1 MLTEFDNAHGTSQH
15 LTVMRAVLQRVSSAR
30 VVIQEKEYSR
40 IGSGLLVLVGVE
52 KEDRDEDAGMLARR
66 IVELRIF
73 EDDAGKMNR
82 SISEAGGQ
90 ILAVSQFTLLGDCRK
105 GRRPSFDP
113 AAPPDAARALY
124 EKFVDEIKALGIPVA
139 TGVFQAM
146 MNVELTNQ
154 GPVTFILD
162 SRKRF

>member
-1 MLTEFDNAHGTSQH
+1 
-15 LTVMRAVLQRVSSAR
+15 MRAVIQRVSSAR
-30 VVIQEKEYSR
+30 VVIDGREHSR
-40 IGSGLLVLVGVE
+40 IGAGMLVLLGVE
-52 KEDRDEDAGMLARR
+52 KEDTVDDVQALARR

-82 SISEAGGQ
+82 AITETAGS

-105 GRRPSFDP
+105 GRRPSFDHA
-113 AAPPDAARALY
+113 AAPVMAKDLY
-124 EKFVDEIKALGIPVA
+124 EKFVQEIQLLGIPVS

-146 MNVELTNQ
+146 MDVELTNQ

>member
-1 MLTEFDNAHGTSQH
+1 
-15 LTVMRAVLQRVSSAR
+15 MRAVIQRVTSAR
-30 VVIQEKEYSR
+30 VIIDGQEYSR
-40 IGSGLLVLVGVE
+40 IGVGLLVLLGVE
-52 KEDRDEDAGMLARR
+52 KEDTAADGEMLARR

-82 SISEAGGQ
+82 SIVEAGGQ
-90 ILAVSQFTLLGDCRK
+90 ILAVSQFTLLGDCRR

-113 AAPPDAARALY
+113 AAPPDVARELY
-124 EKFVDEIKALGIPVA
+124 QKFVEQISGLGIPVK

-146 MNVELTNQ
+146 MDIELTNQ

>member
-1 MLTEFDNAHGTSQH
+1 
-15 LTVMRAVLQRVSSAR
+15 MRAVIQRVSSAK
-30 VVIQEKEYSR
+30 VVIDGREHSR
-40 IGSGLLVLVGVE
+40 IGAGILVLLGVE
-52 KEDRDEDAGMLARR
+52 KEDTPEDAAALARR

-73 EDDAGKMNR
+73 EDEAGKMNR
-82 SISEAGGQ
+82 SIGEVKGQ
-90 ILAVSQFTLLGDCRK
+90 ILAVSQFTLLGDCRR

-113 AAPPDAARALY
+113 AAPPDLAKPLY
-124 EKFVDEIKALGIPVA
+124 EKFVQQIDASGIPVA

-146 MNVELTNQ
+146 MDIELTNQ

>member
-1 MLTEFDNAHGTSQH
+1 
-15 LTVMRAVLQRVSSAR
+15 MRAVIQRVSKAR
-30 VVIQEKEYSR
+30 VS
-40 IGSGLLVLVGVE
+40 IGGSEHSGIGAGILVLLGVE
-52 KEDRDEDAGMLARR
+52 KDDTVEDAQLLARR
-66 IVELRIF
+66 ITELRIF

-82 SISEAGGQ
+82 SIVEAGGR

-105 GRRPSFDP
+105 GRRPSFDA
-113 AAPPDAARALY
+113 AAPPEIARTLY
-124 EKFVDEIKALGIPVA
+124 QRFVDEIDGLGIAVS

-146 MNVELTNQ
+146 MDVELVNQ

>member
-1 MLTEFDNAHGTSQH
+1 
-15 LTVMRAVLQRVSSAR
+15 VRAVIQRVSGAR
-30 VVIQEKEYSR
+30 VLIEGQEYSR
-40 IGSGLLVLVGVE
+40 IGAGILVLIGVE
-52 KEDRDEDAGMLARR
+52 KEDNTEDAQLLARR

-73 EDDAGKMNR
+73 EDEAGKMNR
-82 SISEAGGQ
+82 SIVDAAGQ

-113 AAPPDAARALY
+113 AAPPAIARTLY
-124 EKFVDEIKALGIPVA
+124 EQFVKEVDRLGVPVA

-146 MNVELTNQ
+146 MDVELTNQ

>member
-1 MLTEFDNAHGTSQH
+1 
-15 LTVMRAVLQRVSSAR
+15 MRAVIQRVSAAR
-30 VVIQEKEYSR
+30 VVIGGEEHSR
-40 IGSGLLVLVGVE
+40 IGSGILALIGVE
-52 KEDRDEDAGMLARR
+52 KDDTAQDAEALARR
-66 IVELRIF
+66 IAELRIF

-82 SISEAGGQ
+82 SIAEVGGQ

-113 AAPPDAARALY
+113 AAPPDVARGLY
-124 EKFVDEIKALGIPVA
+124 EKFVADVHALGIPVS

-146 MNVELTNQ
+146 MDVELTNA

>member
-1 MLTEFDNAHGTSQH
+1 MR
-15 LTVMRAVLQRVSSAR
+15 TVIQRVTSAR
-30 VVIQEKEYSR
+30 VVIDGKEHSR
-40 IGSGLLVLVGVE
+40 IGPGLLVLVGVE
-52 KEDRDEDAGMLARR
+52 KDDTPEDAATLARR

-73 EDDAGKMNR
+73 EDEAGKMNR
-82 SISEAGGQ
+82 SISETGGQ
-90 ILAVSQFTLLGDCRK
+90 ILAVSQFTLLGDCRR

-113 AAPPDAARALY
+113 AAPQDLARSLY
-124 EKFVDEIKALGIPVA
+124 QKFVDEIEALRVQTA

-146 MNVELTNQ
+146 MDVELTNQ

>member
-1 MLTEFDNAHGTSQH
+1 VANVVEKTISSSL
-15 LTVMRAVLQRVSSAR
+15 MRAVIQRVSNAR
-30 VVIQEKEYSR
+30 VVIDGREHSR
-40 IGSGLLVLVGVE
+40 IGPGILVLLGVE
-52 KEDRDEDAGMLARR
+52 KEDAPDDAAALARR

-82 SISEAGGQ
+82 SIAEAKGQ
-90 ILAVSQFTLLGDCRK
+90 ILAVSQFTLLGDCRR

-113 AAPPDAARALY
+113 AAPPDLAKPLY
-124 EKFVDEIKALGIPVA
+124 EQFVREIDTLGIPVA

-146 MNVELTNQ
+146 MDIELTNQ

>member
-1 MLTEFDNAHGTSQH
+1 
-15 LTVMRAVLQRVSSAR
+15 MRAVIQRVSSAR
-30 VVIQEKEYSR
+30 VIIDGQEYSR
-40 IGSGLLVLVGVE
+40 IGVGLLVLLGVE
-52 KEDRDEDAGMLARR
+52 KEDTAQDAEMLARR

-82 SISEAGGQ
+82 AIAEVGGQ
-90 ILAVSQFTLLGDCRK
+90 ILAVSQFTLLGDCRR

-113 AAPPDAARALY
+113 AAPPDVARSLY
-124 EKFVDEIKALGIPVA
+124 EKFVSEIGGLGIPVS

>member
-1 MLTEFDNAHGTSQH
+1 
-15 LTVMRAVLQRVSSAR
+15 MRAVIQRVTTAR
-30 VVIQEKEYSR
+30 VIIEGQEYSR
-40 IGSGLLVLVGVE
+40 IGLGLLVLIGVE
-52 KEDRDEDAGMLARR
+52 KDDTIEDACMLARR

-82 SISEAGGQ
+82 SIAEIGGR
-90 ILAVSQFTLLGDCRK
+90 ILAVSQFTLLGDCRR

-113 AAPPDAARALY
+113 AAPPDVARELY
-124 EKFVDEIKALGIPVA
+124 QKFVAEIGDLGISVA

-146 MNVELTNQ
+146 MDIELTNQ

>member
-1 MLTEFDNAHGTSQH
+1 
-15 LTVMRAVLQRVSSAR
+15 VRAVIQRVSRAAVHIDGR
-30 VVIQEKEYSR
+30 EHSR
-40 IGSGLLVLVGVE
+40 ISAGILVLLGVE
-52 KEDRDEDAGMLARR
+52 KEDTAEDAAALARR

-82 SISEAGGQ
+82 SITEASGQ

-105 GRRPSFDP
+105 GRRPSFDH
-113 AAPPDAARALY
+113 AAPPESAKPLY
-124 EKFVDEIKALGIPVA
+124 ETFVKSIEGLGIPVA

-146 MNVELTNQ
+146 MDVELTNQ

>member
-1 MLTEFDNAHGTSQH
+1 
-15 LTVMRAVLQRVSSAR
+15 MRAVIQRVSSAR
-30 VVIQEKEYSR
+30 VVIDGREHSR
-40 IGSGLLVLVGVE
+40 IAAGILVLLGVE
-52 KEDRDEDAGMLARR
+52 KDDTAEDASALARK

-73 EDDAGKMNR
+73 EDEAGKMNR
-82 SISEAGGQ
+82 SVAEAGGQ
-90 ILAVSQFTLLGDCRK
+90 ILAVSQFTLLGDCRR

-113 AAPPDAARALY
+113 AAPPDIARALY
-124 EKFVDEIKALGIPVA
+124 ERFVRAVGALGIPVA

-146 MNVELTNQ
+146 MEFELTNQ

>member
-1 MLTEFDNAHGTSQH
+1 
-15 LTVMRAVLQRVSSAR
+15 VRAVIQRVSSAR
-30 VVIQEKEYSR
+30 VLIEGKEHSR
-40 IGSGLLVLVGVE
+40 IGTGILVLVGVE
-52 KEDRDEDAGMLARR
+52 KEDTTEDAQLLARR

-73 EDDAGKMNR
+73 EDEAGKMNR
-82 SISEAGGQ
+82 SIADKGGQ

-113 AAPPDAARALY
+113 AAPPDIARTLY
-124 EKFVDEIKALGIPVA
+124 EQFVKEVDTLGVPVA

-146 MNVELTNQ
+146 MDVELTNQ

>member
-1 MLTEFDNAHGTSQH
+1 M
-15 LTVMRAVLQRVSSAR
+15 
-30 VVIQEKEYSR
+30 
-40 IGSGLLVLVGVE
+40 LVGVE
-52 KEDRDEDAGMLARR
+52 KEDTVEDADMLAQR

-73 EDDAGKMNR
+73 EDEAGKMNR
-82 SISEAGGQ
+82 AIRETGGQ
-90 ILAVSQFTLLGDCRK
+90 ILAVSQFTLLGDCRR

-113 AAPPDAARALY
+113 AAPPDIAKTLY
-124 EKFVDEIKALGIPVA
+124 ERFVKVVEGSGVLVK

-146 MNVELTNQ
+146 MDVELTNQ

>member
-1 MLTEFDNAHGTSQH
+1 
-15 LTVMRAVLQRVSSAR
+15 MRAVIQRVSSAR
-30 VVIQEKEYSR
+30 VVIDGQEHSR
-40 IGSGLLVLVGVE
+40 IGAGILVLLGVE
-52 KEDRDEDAGMLARR
+52 KEDTPEDAQLLARR
-66 IVELRIF
+66 ITELRIF

-82 SISEAGGQ
+82 SIIEAAGQ

-105 GRRPSFDP
+105 GRRPSFDG
-113 AAPPDAARALY
+113 AAPPEIARTLY
-124 EKFVDEIKALGIPVA
+124 QKFVDEIDALGIPVS

-146 MNVELTNQ
+146 MDVELINQ

>member
-1 MLTEFDNAHGTSQH
+1 M
-15 LTVMRAVLQRVSSAR
+15 
-30 VVIQEKEYSR
+30 
-40 IGSGLLVLVGVE
+40 LVLLGVE
-52 KEDRDEDAGMLARR
+52 KEDTTEDAQLLARR

-73 EDDAGKMNR
+73 EDEAGKMNR
-82 SISEAGGQ
+82 SIADKGGQ

-113 AAPPDAARALY
+113 AAPPDIARTLY
-124 EKFVDEIKALGIPVA
+124 EQFVKEVGRLGVPVA

-146 MNVELTNQ
+146 MDVELTNQ

>member
-1 MLTEFDNAHGTSQH
+1 
-15 LTVMRAVLQRVSSAR
+15 MRAVIQRVSNAR
-30 VVIQEKEYSR
+30 VVIDGKEYSR
-40 IGSGLLVLVGVE
+40 IAAGMVVLVGVE
-52 KEDRDEDAGMLARR
+52 KDDTNDDAEALARR

-73 EDDAGKMNR
+73 EDVAGKMNR
-82 SISEAGGQ
+82 SIAEAGGQ
-90 ILAVSQFTLLGDCRK
+90 VLAVSQFTLLGDCRK

-113 AAPPDAARALY
+113 AAPPDVARALY
-124 EKFVDEIKALGIPVA
+124 QRFVNEIDALGIPVA

-146 MNVELTNQ
+146 MDVELTNQ

>member
-1 MLTEFDNAHGTSQH
+1 
-15 LTVMRAVLQRVSSAR
+15 VRAVIQRVSGAR
-30 VVIQEKEYSR
+30 VLIEGKEHSR
-40 IGSGLLVLVGVE
+40 IGAGLLVLLGVE
-52 KEDRDEDAGMLARR
+52 KEDTTEDAQLLARR

-73 EDDAGKMNR
+73 EDEAGKMNR
-82 SISEAGGQ
+82 SIADKGGQ

-113 AAPPDAARALY
+113 AAPPDIARTLY
-124 EKFVDEIKALGIPVA
+124 EQFVKEVDTLGVPVG

-146 MNVELTNQ
+146 MDVELTNQ

>member
-1 MLTEFDNAHGTSQH
+1 
-15 LTVMRAVLQRVSSAR
+15 VRAVIQRVSGAR
-30 VVIQEKEYSR
+30 VLIEGKEHSR
-40 IGSGLLVLVGVE
+40 IGAGMLVLIGVE
-52 KEDRDEDAGMLARR
+52 KEDTTEDAQLLARR

-73 EDDAGKMNR
+73 EDEAGKMNR
-82 SISEAGGQ
+82 SIADTGGQ

-113 AAPPDAARALY
+113 AAPPDIARTLY
-124 EKFVDEIKALGIPVA
+124 ERFVKEVDTLGVPLA

-146 MNVELTNQ
+146 MDVELTNQ

>member
-1 MLTEFDNAHGTSQH
+1 
-15 LTVMRAVLQRVSSAR
+15 VRAVIQRVSGAR
-30 VVIQEKEYSR
+30 VLIEGKEHSR
-40 IGSGLLVLVGVE
+40 IGAGMLVLLGVE
-52 KEDRDEDAGMLARR
+52 KEDTTADAQLLARR

-73 EDDAGKMNR
+73 EDEAGKMNR
-82 SISEAGGQ
+82 SIVDKGGQ

-113 AAPPDAARALY
+113 AAPPDIARTLY
-124 EKFVDEIKALGIPVA
+124 EQFVKEVDTLGVPVG

-146 MNVELTNQ
+146 MDVELTNQ

>member
-1 MLTEFDNAHGTSQH
+1 
-15 LTVMRAVLQRVSSAR
+15 MRAVIQRVSAAR
-30 VVIQEKEYSR
+30 VVIDGREHSS
-40 IGSGLLVLVGVE
+40 IGAGILVLLGIE
-52 KEDRDEDAGMLARR
+52 KEDTVEDAQALARR

-82 SISEAGGQ
+82 AITETAGS

-105 GRRPSFDP
+105 GRRPSFDHA
-113 AAPPDAARALY
+113 AAPVMAKDLY
-124 EKFVDEIKALGIPVA
+124 EKFVQEIQLLGIPVS

-146 MNVELTNQ
+146 MDVELTNQ

>member
-1 MLTEFDNAHGTSQH
+1 M
-15 LTVMRAVLQRVSSAR
+15 
-30 VVIQEKEYSR
+30 
-40 IGSGLLVLVGVE
+40 LVLLGVE
-52 KEDRDEDAGMLARR
+52 KEDTAEDSKALAQR

-82 SISEAGGQ
+82 SIREAGGE
-90 ILAVSQFTLLGDCRK
+90 ILAVSQFTLLGDCRR

-113 AAPPDAARALY
+113 AAPPDVAKNLY
-124 EKFVDEIKALGIPVA
+124 EKFVSEIQALGIPVA

-146 MNVELTNQ
+146 MDVELTNQ